1 MKRARLIYNPTAGRE
16 EVRKRIPEILDI
28 LESAGLETSCHA
40 TKGVGDAMRAARK
53 AVDSRFDLVIA
64 AGGDGTVSEVIN
76 GLAEQ
81 PYRPALGIIPAGTT
95 NDFARAIGL
104 PRSILKAT
112 EVIAKGKATPIDIG
126 KINDKYF
133 INIAGGGV
141 LTTLT
146 YEVPSKLKTLL
157 GQMAYY
163 MKGLEKLPSLTPI
176 QMKIQADHY
185 VIEDEIM
192 MFLIANSN
200 SVGGFEKIAPNARL
214 NDGMFDI
221 LIIKKMSLP
230 EFIRVATMAL
240 KGEHIHDPAVIYF
253 QAKTLKAT
261 SPEKVVLN
269 LDGEIGGKCPCTFTT
284 LPRHIRLIL

>member
-1 MKRARLIYNPTAGRE
+1 
-16 EVRKRIPEILDI
+16 
-28 LESAGLETSCHA
+28 
-40 TKGVGDAMRAARK
+40 
-53 AVDSRFDLVIA
+53 
-64 AGGDGTVSEVIN
+64 
-76 GLAEQ
+76 
-81 PYRPALGIIPAGTT
+81 
-95 NDFARAIGL
+95 
-104 PRSILKAT
+104 
-112 EVIAKGKATPIDIG
+112 
-126 KINDKYF
+126 
-133 INIAGGGV
+133 
-141 LTTLT
+141 
-146 YEVPSKLKTLL
+146 
-157 GQMAYY
+157 